1 MDNESYT
8 KFAFDGGDL
17 FYVELSMVSFKNYL
31 KLIEDNF
38 NEQKKALTDKYNLYK
53 NSSENHKHFRSP
65 LHMTFDQLHELE
77 EEFVQR
83 FRQSLIIQLFSY
95 VESDLK
101 SICTANSSATE
112 STYSITDL
120 KGHNDLDKIKRYLSK
135 SMNIEIATFP
145 LWPFI
150 NSLRILRN
158 KIVHENAII
167 QTKDND
173 FKNLSTFA
181 ENRFELKSQNPE
193 SAFRNIKL
201 SERNFLDECI
211 VNVEK
216 FMREVM
222 FAYKPI
228 FENEKF
234 F

>member
-1 MDNESYT
+1 MMDNDSYT

-17 FYVELSMVSFKNYL
+17 FYVELSMISFKNYL
-31 KLIEDNF
+31 KLTEDNF
-38 NEQKKALTDKYNLYK
+38 TVQKKALTDKYNQYK
-53 NSSENHKHFRSP
+53 NSNENHDHFRSP
-65 LHMTFDQLHELE
+65 LHMTYDQLYELE

-101 SICTANSSATE
+101 GICTSHSSSTE
-112 STYSITDL
+112 SIYSITDL
-120 KGHNDLDKIKRYLSK
+120 KGHNDLDKIRRYMSK
-135 SMNIEIATFP
+135 SMNIEIAKFP

-158 KIVHENAII
+158 KIVHENAMI

-173 FKNLSTFA
+173 FNNLSSFA

-193 SAFRNIKL
+193 PTFQNIKL
-201 SERNFLDECI
+201 YNRSFLDECI

-228 FENEKF
+228 MKM
-234 F
+234 